1 VSFRLADGLDS
12 AALSRQSAGLMRG
25 ALVFVALLLAS
36 PAYALTPNIPEDE
49 LEPHFVVNI
58 RIGSINFGFGGGSD
72 AWVR

>member
-1 VSFRLADGLDS
+1 
-12 AALSRQSAGLMRG
+12 MRG

-58 RIGSINFGFGGGSD
+58 RIGSIDFGFGGGRD

>member
-1 VSFRLADGLDS
+1 MFRLADGLVS

-49 LEPHFVVNI
+49 LEPFVVNI
-58 RIGSINFGFGGGSD
+58 RTGSINFGFGGGRD